1 VAEND
6 DKNRKNESASGERV
20 VLGED
25 VFEKSEDKE
34 TFEGKPMLNGEGEAG
49 KEYVEVDKVVVEPAG
64 KVKPKRSFID
74 NLKTYLIFFLVVA
87 IAALGANFF
96 QRMVFKSPDSL
107 IFLGNT
113 GVLTPPIGAVLAGL
127 GVLALVFGV
136 ISAVHK
142 NSRLTGNMKALTVAG
157 GLFLIFMGY
166 TTFVKYVDF
175 RENTILDSS
184 LFSSKG
190 FAYLDVTEVR
200 ASYDSAKTEGR
211 RLLYTFALPGGRSY
225 EIDVTK
231 ATMDSLKLI
240 DTKVGVTAKRVID
253 NYALQEIVRLGMYT
267 EEEALKI
274 FMMK

>member
-1 VAEND
+1 MTEKDV
-6 DKNRKNESASGERV
+6 KNGRNEPAKGERV

-25 VFEKSEDKE
+25 VFEKSEDK
-34 TFEGKPMLNGEGEAG
+34 KMLEGEPEINDESEASRD
-49 KEYVEVDKVVVEPAG
+49 YVEVDKVITEPKG
-64 KVKPKRSFID
+64 KVKPKRSLMD
-74 NLKTYLIFFLVVA
+74 NLKTYLIFFVA
-87 IAALGANFF
+87 VAAAALLANLI
-96 QRMVFKSPDSL
+96 QALVFKSPDSL

-113 GVLTPPIGAVLAGL
+113 GFLTPPIGAVLAGF
-127 GVLALVFGV
+127 GVLTLIFGV

-142 NSRLTGNMKALTVAG
+142 NSRLTGNMKAFAVAG
-157 GLFLIFMGY
+157 GLFLIFIGY

-211 RLLYTFALPGGRSY
+211 RLLYTFTLPGGRSY
-225 EIDVTK
+225 EVDVTK
-231 ATMDSLKLI
+231 STMDNLKLI

>member
-1 VAEND
+1 MAEND
-6 DKNRKNESASGERV
+6 DKNRKNESAGGERV

-34 TFEGKPMLNGEGEAG
+34 MLESKPMLNGEGEAG
-49 KEYVEVDKVVVEPAG
+49 KEYVEVDKVVAEPAG

-190 FAYLDVTEVR
+190 FAYLDVTEVK

-231 ATMDSLKLI
+231 ATVDSLKLI

>member
-1 VAEND
+1 VVERDEKNGKND
-6 DKNRKNESASGERV
+6 SAKGNRV

-25 VFEKSEDKE
+25 VFENPEEKE
-34 TFEGKPMLNGEGEAG
+34 MFEGKPALNGESEVE
-49 KEYVEVDKVVVEPAG
+49 KEYVEVDKVITEPAE

-74 NLKTYLIFFLVVA
+74 NLKTYLIFFLIVA
-87 IAALGANFF
+87 IAALSANLV

-107 IFLGNT
+107 IFLGNK
-113 GVLTPPIGAVLAGL
+113 GVLTPPAGAVLAGF
-127 GVLALVFGV
+127 GVLVIAFGV

-142 NSRLTGNMKALTVAG
+142 NSRLTGNMKAFTIVG

-175 RENTILDSS
+175 RENTILDSC

-211 RLLYTFALPGGRSY
+211 RLLYTFTLPGGRSY
-225 EIDVTK
+225 AIDVTK

-253 NYALQEIVRLGMYT
+253 NYALQEMVRLGMYT

>member
-6 DKNRKNESASGERV
+6 DKNRKNESAGGERV

-190 FAYLDVTEVR
+190 FAYLDVTEVK

>member
-1 VAEND
+1 MAEKD
-6 DKNRKNESASGERV
+6 EKSVKNEPARGERV

-25 VFEKSEDKE
+25 VFERSEDRGII
-34 TFEGKPMLNGEGEAG
+34 EGEPMLNGESEVG
-49 KEYVEVDKVVVEPAG
+49 KEYVEVDKVITEPAG
-64 KVKPKRSFID
+64 KVKPKRSLID

-87 IAALGANFF
+87 VTAAAANLI
-96 QRMVFKSPDSL
+96 QRLVFKSPDSL

-113 GVLTPPIGAVLAGL
+113 GALTPPIGVVLAGF
-127 GVLALVFGV
+127 GILAIVFGV
-136 ISAVHK
+136 ISVVHK

-211 RLLYTFALPGGRSY
+211 RLLYTFTLPGGRSY
-225 EIDVTK
+225 DVEVTRT
-231 ATMDSLKLI
+231 TMDNLKLI
-240 DTKVGVTAKRVID
+240 DTKVGLTAKRVID

>member
-1 VAEND
+1 MAEND

-34 TFEGKPMLNGEGEAG
+34 MFESKPMLNGEGEAG

-190 FAYLDVTEVR
+190 FAYLDVTEVK

>member
-1 VAEND
+1 MAEND

>member
-1 VAEND
+1 MAEND

-34 TFEGKPMLNGEGEAG
+34 MFESKPMLNGEGEAG
-49 KEYVEVDKVVVEPAG
+49 KEYVEVDKVVAEPAG

>member
-1 VAEND
+1 MAEND
-6 DKNRKNESASGERV
+6 EKNKKNEPARGERV

-34 TFEGKPMLNGEGEAG
+34 MFEGKPMLTGENDSGR
-49 KEYVEVDKVVVEPAG
+49 EYVEVDKIITEPVG
-64 KVKPKRSFID
+64 KVKPKRSLMD
-74 NLKTYLIFFLVVA
+74 NLKTYLIFILVVA
-87 IAALGANFF
+87 IAALSSNMV

-113 GVLTPPIGAVLAGL
+113 GILTPPIGAVIAGL
-127 GVLALVFGV
+127 GVLAMVFGV

-142 NSRLTGNMKALTVAG
+142 NSRLTGNVKAFIVAG
-157 GLFLIFMGY
+157 GLFLIFLGY
-166 TTFVKYVDF
+166 TAFVKYVDF

-190 FAYLDVTEVR
+190 FAYLDVTEVK

-211 RLLYTFALPGGRSY
+211 RLLYTFTLPGGRSY
-225 EIDVTK
+225 EVDVTK
-231 ATMDSLKLI
+231 STMDSLKLI
-240 DTKVGVTAKRVID
+240 DTKVGLTAKRVID

>member
-34 TFEGKPMLNGEGEAG
+34 MFESKPMLNGEGEAG

>member
-184 LFSSKG
+184 IFSSKG

>member
-1 VAEND
+1 
-6 DKNRKNESASGERV
+6 
-20 VLGED
+20 
-25 VFEKSEDKE
+25 
-34 TFEGKPMLNGEGEAG
+34 
-49 KEYVEVDKVVVEPAG
+49 
-64 KVKPKRSFID
+64 VKPKRSFID

-113 GVLTPPIGAVLAGL
+113 GVLTPPLGAVLAGL

>member
-1 VAEND
+1 MAEND

-34 TFEGKPMLNGEGEAG
+34 MFESKPMLNGEGEAG

>member
-1 VAEND
+1 MTEKN
-6 DKNRKNESASGERV
+6 DKNIGKDPMKGERV

-25 VFEKSEDKE
+25 VFEKSEDVE
-34 TFEGKPMLNGEGEAG
+34 MFEGKPALNGESEAG
-49 KEYVEVDKVVVEPAG
+49 REYVEVDKVLTEPSG
-64 KVKPKRSFID
+64 KVKPKRSLID
-74 NLKTYLIFFLVVA
+74 NLKTYLIFILIVA
-87 IAALGANFF
+87 VIAFASNLI
-96 QRMVFKSPDSL
+96 QRLVFKSPDSL

-113 GVLTPPIGAVLAGL
+113 GMLTPPVGAVIAGI
-127 GVLALVFGV
+127 GVIAIVFGV
-136 ISAVHK
+136 ISLVHK
-142 NSRLTGNMKALTVAG
+142 NSRLSGNMKGFAVAL
-157 GLFLIFMGY
+157 GLFLIFIGY

-211 RLLYTFALPGGRSY
+211 RLLYTFTLPGGRSY
-225 EIDVTK
+225 EVDVTRT
-231 ATMDSLKLI
+231 TMERLKLI
-240 DTKVGVTAKRVID
+240 DTKVGLTAKRVID